1 MYLIPNL
8 FVHRR
13 SSAFWSWSKQLIMSQ
28 QILFLNKKVY
38 GSNPP
43 MYLFA
48 CVIVCPKAVFMSR
61 SRVHSTGEPCLRIH
75 SWGQKHIVTA
85 AQFVPLL
92 IAFCPELQ
100 RGHEPL
106 PQPPY
111 IHPPPPPKKKKKK
124 EEKKKKKLTSRV
136 EIEAAVV
143 IVLMASVDVKQHWT
157 VKRLL

>member
-1 MYLIPNL
+1 MRFDHEAN
-8 FVHRR
+8 
-13 SSAFWSWSKQLIMSQ
+13 SSSCPSRFFFSTKRFTAPPPHVFICLRDCLSKSC
-28 QILFLNKKVY
+28 VY
-38 GSNPP
+38 
-43 MYLFA
+43 
-48 CVIVCPKAVFMSR
+48 VSR

-111 IHPPPPPKKKKKK
+111 IHPPPPPPKKKKRRKK
-124 EEKKKKKLTSRV
+124 EEETHESCGNRGGRCNSPYGFGGRKATLNLNCQKV
-136 EIEAAVV
+136 VV
-143 IVLMASVDVKQHWT
+143 IDVCCCF
-157 VKRLL
+157 